1 MNAIVFENSDE
12 RVVVRFRTDR
22 VVLQWLAVTV
32 INSLTVKLHPLY
44 FSGANLH
51 QEFGIVS
58 FVRRL
63 AADTTETLN
72 NRQEYD
78 NDDDK
83 NENIFG

>member
-1 MNAIVFENSDE
+1 MNAVFFENSDE
-12 RVVVRFRTDR
+12 RVVVRFRADR
-22 VVLQWLAVTV
+22 VVLQWLPVTV

-58 FVRRL
+58 SLGRL
-63 AADTTETLN
+63 AANTTETLYD
-72 NRQEYD
+72 RQEYD

-83 NENIFG
+83 NENIFS